1 MTNRGSALRTSY
13 LIPHTSYLK
22 RFTLIELLVVIAIIA
37 ILAGMLLPALGKVKD
52 TAYSTQC
59 LNNLKQIGIGMQM
72 YFDANDSWTP
82 QARVKATESSGTSWQ
97 TWAYLLMEYVGERNR
112 QITSTNFEMT
122 NDVPKVFRCPKDQC
136 PNTKRSDH
144 LGYGVNRYFC
154 NIDTQYFNNGVCV
167 SKISSP
173 TRRLMATCNA
183 KGSVGSCDTS
193 SNDNA
198 HYEVQRCSVN
208 AMTLPPTHGAIP
220 GTNKHGGKAPVLFI
234 AGNVQSLSA
243 NQLWQSSLADLPWGI
258 NIVYD
263 KYLVHRNPPDPGNF

>member
-1 MTNRGSALRTSY
+1 MKRQKTEFKTSY
-13 LIPHTSYLK
+13 LIPHTSYLKK

-59 LNNLKQIGIGMQM
+59 LNNMKQIGIAMQM

-82 QARVKATESSGTSWQ
+82 QARIQVGTPWQ
-97 TWAYLLMEYVGERNR
+97 TWAYLLMEYVGERNP
-112 QITSTNFEMT
+112 QITSTNYEMT

-154 NIDTQYFNNGVCV
+154 NINTQYFNNGVCV

-173 TRRLMATCNA
+173 SRRLMATCNA

-193 SNDNA
+193 SSDNG
-198 HYEVQRCSVN
+198 HYEVQHCTVDV
-208 AMTLPPTHGAIP
+208 MTLPPTHGAIP

-243 NQLWQSSLADLPWGI
+243 NQLSQSSRADLPWGI
-258 NIVYD
+258 NTVNG